1 MTGVHVNDI
10 NRLTERN
17 HNTLILLTKLTQL
30 GHLTKNGH
38 FPKKSVDH
46 FTFHRIVLD
55 LVTKDTSQKRKHV
68 MQLKNHGQ
76 DYCFP
81 LLWCNLVYQLS

>member
-1 MTGVHVNDI
+1 MNDI

-68 MQLKNHGQ
+68 MQLKTDKTTASPCCGVIWFIN
-76 DYCFP
+76 
-81 LLWCNLVYQLS
+81 